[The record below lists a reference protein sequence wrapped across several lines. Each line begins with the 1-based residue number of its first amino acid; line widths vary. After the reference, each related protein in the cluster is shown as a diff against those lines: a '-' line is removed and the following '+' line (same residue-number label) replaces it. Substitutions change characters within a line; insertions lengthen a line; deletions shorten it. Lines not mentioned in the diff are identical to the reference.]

1 MLAAS
6 SYPESV
12 KCLHAASDI
21 AQCTHSS
28 STCRSPQLQP
38 HLLIGRVNGLTKC
51 SKRLLRRFHL
61 HCLQYNLLSMY
72 IYIYQFDGSC
82 RRRIQS
88 HRFLRG
94 ARPCR
99 TVTWQP
105 PAKEPQCGWDRQGRL
120 MMLPLQAARCNGV
133 SPRLLSRLIVRS
145 RRSSNIHMTRDAV
158 WHKSFVAPGVIITLR
173 SQ

>member
-1 MLAAS
+1 MHVHVYTYVYQYKYICIFMCAQT
-6 SYPESV
+6 
-12 KCLHAASDI
+12 SDI
-21 AQCTHSS
+21 I
-28 STCRSPQLQP
+28 RRL
-38 HLLIGRVNGLTKC
+38 HL
-51 SKRLLRRFHL
+51 
-61 HCLQYNLLSMY
+61 CLSIY
-72 IYIYQFDGSC
+72 IYIYLYECEDEGPLDCRWTMPKPIIFDGSC